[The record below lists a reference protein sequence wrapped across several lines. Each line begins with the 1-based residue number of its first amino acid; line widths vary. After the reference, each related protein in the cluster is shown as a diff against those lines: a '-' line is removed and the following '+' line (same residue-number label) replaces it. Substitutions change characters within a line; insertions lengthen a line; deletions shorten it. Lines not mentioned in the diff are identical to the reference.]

1 MRLLRVRHNLVTEQ
15 ELGNWGF
22 QGGLVV
28 KNLTASAGDARDSD
42 SIPVLGRFPGEGN
55 GNSLQYSCPESPVR
69 EEPGGL
75 QSMGSQRVSHN

>member
-1 MRLLRVRHNLVTEQ
+1 MATSEGQGSLVCYSPWCCKESDVTEQ

-55 GNSLQYSCPESPVR
+55 GTPL
-69 EEPGGL
+69 
-75 QSMGSQRVSHN
+75 